1 MDDEGETIRRAV
13 LRLGRRRRND
23 SIPLKLRRQAVAYA
37 LSRRPGVTWA
47 QLGADLGLAGST
59 ITRWCALAAQSPA
72 EPQPEPRLVPV
83 VVSPSRPSAS
93 DTATLV
99 LVSPRGFRVEGLR
112 LDDAVELLQRLS

>member
-59 ITRWCALAAQSPA
+59 ITRWCALAAQSPT
-72 EPQPEPRLVPV
+72 EPQPEPEPRLVPV
-83 VVSPSRPSAS
+83 IVSPSVS
-93 DTATLV
+93 DNATLV